1 MNAAVDIR
9 VNGERQELPQAMN
22 VIELLKHLGL
32 RADRVAI
39 ERNMEILP
47 KREWE
52 ATRVTA
58 GDSFEIVQLV
68 GGG

>member
-1 MNAAVDIR
+1 MSGDLEIR
-9 VNGERQELPQAMN
+9 VNGQRQELPQTRN
-22 VIELLKHLGL
+22 VVELLKHLGL

-47 KREWE
+47 KRDWE

-58 GDSFEIVQLV
+58 GDNFEIVQLV

>member
-1 MNAAVDIR
+1 VKAAVDIR
-9 VNGERQELPQAMN
+9 VNGEPQELPQAMN

-52 ATRVTA
+52 ATRVAA